1 MTCLDDKTGLQL
13 AEEARRSQ
21 SMKAEMDDE
30 IVWPTGKYEVQAS
43 EAEPSRGF
51 LSGTTLAPIERIAI
65 AGPLPRG
72 TELLYDQRMN
82 AVVIRDEFG
91 KVEQRV
97 VLGDQN
103 KFSTSTPSFAQFV
116 ANGHLLLVSLGFEVI
131 AIDMLGNTAGQEDVV
146 WRRDLS
152 SSSSA
157 DSSRRRLSHRSV
169 TRPWGPT
176 RYVLQESTRLPL
188 GMMGPLTENGVFCQK
203 MRELSCLDP
212 LTGDVIWTRS
222 EIPLGCD
229 IFGDDELLFV
239 VPPDSTEATVLHASD
254 GTDLG
259 RRPVY
264 SQRERWFTHGRNVV
278 ACVDDDEQLELRYF
292 DAWEQTEV
300 WKTSFA
306 RK

>member
-1 MTCLDDKTGLQL
+1 MCSSRNLPEVCRKYVDQFGAHPSAEVARLELARQLIVRQQLLDAELQLLNLQSSDNPRIAGEATALLATMLSDVGKTEAAAICYLDLERRFGDVTCLDNKTGLQL

-157 DSSRRRLSHRSV
+157 DGSRRRLSHRSV
-169 TRPWGPT
+169 TRPW
-176 RYVLQESTRLPL
+176 VPL
-188 GMMGPLTENGVFCQK
+188 GTSCRNPLDC
-203 MRELSCLDP
+203 LS
-212 LTGDVIWTRS
+212 
-222 EIPLGCD
+222 
-229 IFGDDELLFV
+229 
-239 VPPDSTEATVLHASD
+239 A
-254 GTDLG
+254 
-259 RRPVY
+259 
-264 SQRERWFTHGRNVV
+264 
-278 ACVDDDEQLELRYF
+278 
-292 DAWEQTEV
+292 
-300 WKTSFA
+300 
-306 RK
+306 